1 MNILITGGAGYIGSY
16 MVRMLAQKSE
26 HTITVLD
33 TLEHGYKE
41 AVPDNIHFIKGS
53 TGDKEVLEKLFDEHS
68 FEAVFHFAA
77 YLSVEESVRNPV
89 KYFRNNLIEPL
100 ALLETMELY
109 KTKYMIFSSTAAV
122 YGFPDNVP
130 IPEDHKKNPESP
142 YGLSKWSMERMLAI
156 YDKRNVFRSISLR
169 YFNAAGASFDG
180 QFGEAHQ
187 PETHMIPM
195 AVKTALGQRDSFSL
209 FGTDYQTRDG
219 SCERDYI
226 HLEDLC
232 SAHLFALDAL
242 GNGHKSEVFNIGTSH
257 GITNK
262 EVIQEVKK
270 QTKKDFPIIEAARR
284 PGDPNILVADSSN
297 IQKDLGWKPQYS
309 DISTIVSSAV
319 KWHKSHPEGYKTK

>member
-1 MNILITGGAGYIGSY
+1 MKILITGGAGYIGSY
-16 MVRMLAQKSE
+16 MVRMLAQKKD
-26 HTITVLD
+26 HTVTVVD
-33 TLEHGYKE
+33 TLEHGYKA
-41 AVPDNIHFIKGS
+41 AVPDNVFFIQGS
-53 TGDKEVLEKLFDEHS
+53 TGDKELLERIFEEGS
-68 FEAVFHFAA
+68 FEAVIHFAA

-100 ALLETMELY
+100 ALLETMETFR
-109 KTKYMIFSSTAAV
+109 TKYMIFSSTAAV
-122 YGFPDNVP
+122 YGFPETVP
-130 IPEDHKKNPESP
+130 IPEDHRKNPESP

-156 YDKRNVFRSISLR
+156 YDKRNVFRSVSLR

-180 QFGEAHQ
+180 HFGEAHQ

-195 AVKTALGQRDSFSL
+195 AIKTALGQRDSFSL
-209 FGTDYQTRDG
+209 FGTDYKTRDG

-242 GNGHKSEVFNIGTSH
+242 VNGHESDVYNIGTSH

-262 EVIQEVKK
+262 EVIREVKK
-270 QTKKDFPIIEAARR
+270 QTKSDFTVVEAERR
-284 PGDPNILVADSSN
+284 PGDPNILVADSSR
-297 IQKDLGWKPQYS
+297 IQHDLGWKPKYS

-319 KWHKSHPEGYKTK
+319 KWHQSHPDGYR